1 MSCYVGLDVSM
12 EETAYCARDSEGR
25 VLGQGKTCTDPDAIA
40 GALERFGRPV
50 RIVLE
55 TGRMANWLHRGLV
68 ARDLPAVCVDAR
80 QAHAVLSQMPNKTD
94 ANDAAMLAELARTGF
109 YRAVRVKSEAAQ
121 AMRALLKARDLVLR
135 QRMDL
140 DNTIR
145 GLLTSMGVRLPK
157 GPRKWSERVELALE
171 ANEALALALRPL
183 LRLREDIARSLAEL
197 TRRLLAETKGSEL
210 CRRLMGVPGV
220 GAITAYAFVATVDDP
235 TRFAQSRSVGAYVGL
250 TSRRYQSG
258 EVDYA
263 GRITRRGDTML
274 RTLLFEAASSLITRA
289 GGGGALREWA
299 LRLRARVGHKKAS
312 VALAR
317 KLGVILH
324 RMWVDGTQFR
334 PA

>member
-1 MSCYVGLDVSM
+1 MSYFVGLDVSM
-12 EETAYCARDSEGR
+12 EETAYCARNTEGR
-25 VLGQGKTCTDPDAIA
+25 ILGQGKTVTDPDAIA
-40 GALERFGRPV
+40 AALARFGRPTRV
-50 RIVLE
+50 VFE
-55 TGRMANWLHRGLV
+55 TGRMANWLHRQLI

-121 AMRALLKARDLVLR
+121 GMRALLKARELVLR

-157 GPRKWSERVELALE
+157 GPRRWADRVELALE

-183 LRLREDIARSLAEL
+183 LRLRGDLARSLAEL
-197 TRRLLAETKGSEL
+197 TRRLLTEARGSDL
-210 CRRLMGVPGV
+210 CRRQMGVPGV
-220 GAITAYAFVATVDDP
+220 GAITAYAFLATIDDP
-235 TRFAQSRSVGAYVGL
+235 TRF
-250 TSRRYQSG
+250 TH
-258 EVDYA
+258 
-263 GRITRRGDTML
+263 
-274 RTLLFEAASSLITRA
+274 ITRA
-289 GGGGALREWA
+289 GGGGALREWG
-299 LRLRARVGHKKAS
+299 LRLQAKVGHKKAS

-324 RMWVDGTQFR
+324 RMWVDGTEFR
-334 PA
+334 AA

>member
-1 MSCYVGLDVSM
+1 MSYVVGLDVSM
-12 EETAYCARDSEGR
+12 EETACCARNAEGR
-25 VLGQGKTCTDPDAIA
+25 ILGQGKTVADPDAIA
-40 GALERFGRPV
+40 AALARFGRPTRV
-50 RIVLE
+50 VLE
-55 TGRMANWLHRGLV
+55 TGRMANWLHRQLI

-121 AMRALLKARDLVLR
+121 GMRALLKARELVLR

-157 GPRKWSERVELALE
+157 GPRRWADRVELALE
-171 ANEALALALRPL
+171 ANEALALALKPL
-183 LRLREDIARSLAEL
+183 LRLREDLARSLL
-197 TRRLLAETKGSEL
+197 TEARGSDL

-220 GAITAYAFVATVDDP
+220 GAITAYAFLATIGDP
-235 TRFAQSRSVGAYVGL
+235 TRFAHSRSVGAYVGL
-250 TSRRYQSG
+250 TSKRYQSG
-258 EVDYA
+258 EVDYT
-263 GRITRRGDTML
+263 GRITRRGDGML

-289 GGGGALREWA
+289 GGGGALREWG
-299 LRLRARVGHKKAS
+299 LRFRARVGHKKAS

-324 RMWVDGTQFR
+324 RMWVDGTEFR
-334 PA
+334 AA

>member
-25 VLGQGKTCTDPDAIA
+25 VLGHGKTATDPDAITA
-40 GALERFGRPV
+40 ALERFGRPV

-324 RMWVDGTQFR
+324 RMWVDGTGFR
-334 PA
+334 AA

>member
-1 MSCYVGLDVSM
+1 
-12 EETAYCARDSEGR
+12 
-25 VLGQGKTCTDPDAIA
+25 
-40 GALERFGRPV
+40 
-50 RIVLE
+50 
-55 TGRMANWLHRGLV
+55 
-68 ARDLPAVCVDAR
+68 
-80 QAHAVLSQMPNKTD
+80 MPNKTD

-109 YRAVRVKSEAAQ
+109 YRAVRVKSEVAQ

-157 GPRKWSERVELALE
+157 G
-171 ANEALALALRPL
+171 LALRPL
-183 LRLREDIARSLAEL
+183 LRLREDIIASLAEL
-197 TRRLLAETKGSEL
+197 TRRLLAETKASEL

-235 TRFAQSRSVGAYVGL
+235 TRFARSRSVGAYVGL
-250 TSRRYQSG
+250 TSRCYQSG

-263 GRITRRGDTML
+263 GRITRRGDSML

-289 GGGGALREWA
+289 SGGGALREWA

-324 RMWVDGTQFR
+324 RMWVDGTKFR
-334 PA
+334 AA